1 MNRPE
6 RSRVAWSSS
15 LPLLLAAFHNAH
27 SADAS
32 GSTVGTVAGLFQVVF
47 ALAVVLAAI
56 VLFGWLL
63 RRWLPAPMGA
73 SGVLRIVGGVM
84 VGPKERLVLVE
95 MGDTWLLLGVAAG
108 GVNLLH
114 HMPRPETA
122 SAPAATVGASL
133 FARLLRRAAAGEHKE
148 G

>member
-1 MNRPE
+1 MNRVE

-15 LPLLLAAFHNAH
+15 VLLLSAAVDNAPC
-27 SADAS
+27 AEGPAAS
-32 GSTVGTVAGLFQVVF
+32 ITPVAGLFQVVF

-63 RRWLPAPMGA
+63 RRWMPASMGA

-114 HMPRPETA
+114 HMPRPQTA
-122 SAPAATVGASL
+122 GAAAPAAGASR
-133 FARLLRRAAAGEHKE
+133 FARLLKRAAVAQKE

>member
-1 MNRPE
+1 MNRVE

-15 LPLLLAAFHNAH
+15 VLLLSAAVDNAPC
-27 SADAS
+27 AEGPAAS
-32 GSTVGTVAGLFQVVF
+32 ITPVAGLFQVVF

-63 RRWLPAPMGA
+63 RRWMPASMGA

-114 HMPRPETA
+114 HMPRPEA
-122 SAPAATVGASL
+122 AAAAVPAAGASL
-133 FARLLRRAAAGEHKE
+133 FARLLKRAAVAQKE
-148 G
+148 R